1 MRKGLQ
7 NQRAE
12 LVKELDGVQTD
23 MVRAAVDAGQATID
37 ADNRAWEQRVS
48 VAKRGAKDIIEAN
61 DPIAKANAEYSKS
74 LEQLNKFKPD
84 ISAEDYDT
92 AFKAITKSRD
102 DAIERAE
109 KSANTMTIEGKAV
122 WSVAESYNALV
133 LELNSAKLATEA
145 LRLGEG
151 TIIDVKANERVTDFL
166 TDFGKKA
173 NIVGK
178 SLAELAQ
185 AAGVSLDDLREGF
198 RAIEVERAKVNAL
211 KRAKDLATETEETKR
226 RADATLQGASAA
238 AEMAKS
244 IEVERQLRAMGLD
257 AKDKDLQALRSE
269 IAAKLEAAEA
279 SREYL
284 QAAQEGQSI
293 LERYGDGATRLRLGL
308 EKLNETQRV
317 LAQNG
322 KMTPELEEAFSR
334 AAWDIAKQTKTVE
347 GAFFRAFDD
356 IGDAWEDLFDKMVK
370 GSKVTFRDFASS
382 LKDIF
387 TKTLAEMAYIAPMRP
402 VSVNILPLIEQ

>member
-1 MRKGLQ
+1 
-7 NQRAE
+7 
-12 LVKELDGVQTD
+12 
-23 MVRAAVDAGQATID
+23 
-37 ADNRAWEQRVS
+37 
-48 VAKRGAKDIIEAN
+48 
-61 DPIAKANAEYSKS
+61 
-74 LEQLNKFKPD
+74 
-84 ISAEDYDT
+84 
-92 AFKAITKSRD
+92 
-102 DAIERAE
+102 
-109 KSANTMTIEGKAV
+109 MTIEGKAV
-122 WSVAESYNALV
+122 WSAAESYYALT

-166 TDFGKKA
+166 TEFGKKA

-185 AAGVSLDDLREGF
+185 AAGVSLEDLRQGF

-226 RADATLQGASAA
+226 LADATLQGANAA

-244 IEVERQLRAMGLD
+244 IEIERQLRAMGLD

-284 QAAQEGQSI
+284 QAAREGESI

-308 EKLNETQRV
+308 EKLNRTQQV
-317 LAQNG
+317 LAENG
-322 KMTPELEEAFSR
+322 KMTPELQQAFSN
-334 AAWDIAKQTKTVE
+334 AAIDIAKQTKTIE
-347 GAFFRAFDD
+347 GAFFRSFDG
-356 IGDAWEDLFDKMVK
+356 IGDAWSDLFEKMLTK
-370 GSKVTFRDFASS
+370 GKAKFSDFADVMN
-382 LKDIF
+382 DIF
-387 TKTLAEMAYIAPMRP
+387 TKALAEMAYYAIARP
-402 VSVNILPLIEQ
+402 VIVPQYVAVDLNE